1 MVILNQLKVGKMETF
16 GKYILYQENGTKIFE
31 TTYLNGKDNGNYF
44 LFHPNGQI
52 QVQGRFKNGIPKGVW
67 KYYNS
72 KGKLIGKATY
82 PDN

>member
-1 MVILNQLKVGKMETF
+1 M
-16 GKYILYQENGTKIFE
+16 
-31 TTYLNGKDNGNYF
+31 
-44 LFHPNGQI
+44 
-52 QVQGRFKNGIPKGVW
+52 PKGVW